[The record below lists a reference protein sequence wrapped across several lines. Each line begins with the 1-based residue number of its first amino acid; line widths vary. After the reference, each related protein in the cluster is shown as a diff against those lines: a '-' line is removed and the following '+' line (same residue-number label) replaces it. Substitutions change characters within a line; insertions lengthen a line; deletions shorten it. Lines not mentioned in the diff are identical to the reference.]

1 METYRFYSEITIIHS
16 FVSTYE
22 LMLSKYA
29 INAISLLLM
38 MDAASTHNVLCIMT
52 MGDMMMVMDDIVR
65 AELELF
71 IIQHLDVI
79 SNLLIYSRT

>member
-1 METYRFYSEITIIHS
+1 
-16 FVSTYE
+16 
-22 LMLSKYA
+22 MLSKYA